1 MKLDFFARYKKSQ
14 IVRNVTL
21 WYLTILLVLIFTGII
36 ASPFVLRLE
45 KIAKDFYFHPY
56 SVSKSAIE
64 LRHNTLE
71 TKSIMFQI
79 LLTEDKQEIQKYFN
93 RILMIETLMDAN
105 ISLIQKKFLGDK
117 SKVEELKNLLKE
129 WRLIRQSELD
139 LVRRGKL
146 YYTPKISNV
155 SNDVLYNKIDE
166 LNLYIIDF
174 ANNKAY
180 SFVLESEEIIKK
192 IILILFAL
200 ILFILISGF
209 FTLEKSILLQKK
221 EDQIESLNREK
232 FLKLTRIRIEQELA
246 NKKSELQIIADN
258 VPVNISMVNEKL
270 EFQFVNKTF
279 AETFQVSPEF
289 CKGVHVKEII
299 GESIFEKVYLNYQ
312 KALKGETVIYVNN
325 FDMKDGKNKF
335 FEIRYT
341 PFIEKNQVTGVIILS
356 QDITATKLS
365 EINLIKA
372 KEEAEIANR
381 LKSEF
386 LANMSHEIRT
396 PMNAILGFSEILKDK
411 VGNNPI
417 ILDYLSG
424 IQKSGKN
431 LINLIN
437 DILDLAKIEAGRLE
451 IVYSPVNLLTL
462 IQEVKQIFTL
472 QTSNK
477 KINFEIWVDDKLP
490 KSLLLDELRLRQV
503 LFNLIGNSVKFT
515 ERGGIKVSVLSIPKG
530 GESSSIDLVIEIE
543 DTGIGIA
550 DFELETIFEP
560 FRQQRGQDANK
571 FGGSGLGLSITKKL
585 VSMMG
590 GTISVESKLGVG
602 SKFSVKVRDLE
613 ISSLVQKSLDYESEI
628 YAITFDEPKIL
639 LVEDMES
646 NRKVVTGFLENHNF
660 KITEA
665 QNGKIALEILEKNSF
680 DLILMDMQMPELDGK
695 ETTLAIKKNE
705 RFKSLPILILT
716 ASAMKENVEEILSFA
731 DGYLS
736 KPITRY
742 ELINELAKFLPHKKN
757 ETDNNLFASISGDF
771 YSEMQD
777 FIKQNPLDDN
787 FTEEFDN
794 WFMVTESVRKSL
806 NTKKLL
812 QSIMD
817 LQTLSKKY
825 NITPLTNFT
834 LNLFRLIQNFSISE
848 IIEELHTLELVYKML
863 NNKLSEK

>member
-21 WYLTILLVLIFTGII
+21 WYLTILAVLICTGII

-56 SVSKSAIE
+56 SVSKAAIE

-79 LLTEDKQEIQKYFN
+79 LLTQDKQEFQKYSN
-93 RILMIETLMDAN
+93 RILMIETLMDEN
-105 ISLIQKKFLGDK
+105 ISIIQKKFLGDK
-117 SKVEELKNLLKE
+117 SKVEELQRLLEE
-129 WRLIRQSELD
+129 WKLIRQSELD
-139 LVRRGKL
+139 LIRGGKF

-155 SNDVLYNKIDE
+155 SNNVLYNKIDE
-166 LNLYIIDF
+166 LNLYVIGF

-180 SFVLESEEIIKK
+180 SFVIESEEIIKK

-209 FTLEKSILLQKK
+209 FTLEKSILLQKN

-232 FLKLTRIRIEQELA
+232 FLTLTRIRVEQELA

-279 AETFQVSPEF
+279 AENFKVSPEF
-289 CKGVHVKEII
+289 CKGANVKDII
-299 GESIFEKVYLNYQ
+299 GDSIFEKVYLNYQ

-325 FDMKDGKNKF
+325 FDMKDGENKF

-341 PFIEKNQVTGVIILS
+341 PFKEENKVTGVIILS

-365 EINLIKA
+365 EFNLIKA

-451 IVYSPVNLLTL
+451 IVYSPINLLTL
-462 IQEVKQIFTL
+462 IQEIKQIFTL

-477 KINFEIWVDDKLP
+477 KINFEISVDDKLP
-490 KSLLLDELRLRQV
+490 KSLLLDELRLRQI
-503 LFNLIGNSVKFT
+503 LFNLIGNAVKFT
-515 ERGGIKVSVLSIPKG
+515 EKDGIKVSVISIPKG

-560 FRQQRGQDANK
+560 FRQQRGQDASK

-585 VSMMG
+585 VEMMG

-639 LVEDMES
+639 LVEDIES

-665 QNGKIALEILEKNSF
+665 QNGKIALEILEKSSF

-705 RFKSLPILILT
+705 RLKNTPILILT

-757 ETDNNLFASISGDF
+757 ETDNHTYASISGDF
-771 YSEMQD
+771 FSQMQD
-777 FIKQNPLDDN
+777 FIKQNSLDDN
-787 FTEEFDN
+787 FTKEFDN
-794 WFMVTESVRKSL
+794 WFITTDSVRKSL
-806 NTKKLL
+806 NTKKLI
-812 QSIMD
+812 QSVMD
-817 LQTLSKKY
+817 LQTLSEKY
-825 NITPLTNFT
+825 SITPLTNFT
-834 LNLFRLIQNFSISE
+834 LKLMRLIQNFSISE
-848 IIEELHTLELVYKML
+848 IMEEFHTLELVYKML
-863 NNKLSEK
+863 NNKLGEK